1 MEDAK
6 PVAND
11 IHWRLSKEKRKEMLD
26 FIEKFPEIA
35 TDYVVGERTGTSSGS
50 ANKLKRQN
58 RIQPMTA
65 VMPVVKQ
72 SYSWMKRNV
81 CWSMDTMMIRFMG
94 GWLYAMMV
102 VEETSRMIL
111 GYKLVE
117 EKLGIYARELLLTT
131 LFTMRVKP
139 LVLKHDRGSEF
150 ENEYFMDALSDKG
163 IVSLPSPGYYA
174 PFNSIIERSNR
185 IVRRF
190 TAPLETSYNAEVWE
204 IDNALSRGQRV
215 INHELPRK
223 IFDGKTS
230 WQVYQEGKDY
240 EDSERVEFINLI
252 LDRQKEIDGVYFLRG
267 KELDKHRKEVVNYLC
282 QKNLCNIQYRLQFQ
296 KLIG

>member
-1 MEDAK
+1 
-6 PVAND
+6 
-11 IHWRLSKEKRKEMLD
+11 MLD

-35 TDYVVGERTGTSSGS
+35 TDYVVGERIGISSGS

-58 RIQPMTA
+58 RIQSVSA

-94 GWLYAMMV
+94 GWLYAMLV

-131 LFTMRVKP
+131 LFAMKVKP

-150 ENEYFMDALSDKG
+150 ENEYFMDALSDEG

-230 WQVYQEGKDY
+230 WQIYQEGKDY
-240 EDSERVEFINLI
+240 EESEREELINLM
-252 LDRQKEIDGVYFLRG
+252 LDNQKAIDGEYFFRG

-282 QKNLCNIQYRLQFQ
+282 QKNLCNIQYRVQFQ